1 MVSYSSGKDILFIP
15 PLFFSPFP
23 VYCCMAKPIILT
35 VDDDP
40 AVLRSIARDLRR
52 RYGKDYRIMRAS
64 SPQEAID
71 AIHQLAQRNDPIA
84 LFLSDQRMP
93 LMDGVGFL
101 NQAMQVFPDA
111 KRALLTAYADTNA
124 AIGAINESKIH
135 YYLLKPWDPPEEKL
149 YPIIDDLLED
159 WKANYRPG
167 YKGIRIVGDRWSA
180 HSHTLKDFLARNQIP
195 YTFLDVETSDEAY
208 DLVHRGDGSP
218 DQLPLVFLPD
228 GAKLIAPT
236 AAELANHVGM
246 QTKASTEFYDLAII
260 GAGPAG
266 LASAVYGASEGLR
279 TVLLEREAPGGQAGT
294 SSRIENYL
302 GFPAGLSGSDL
313 ARRAVAQARKFGVEI
328 LTPTDVESLRIEGP
342 YKILKLTN
350 GTELSCHVLMLSMG
364 VSWRRLPAP
373 GADNLAGRG
382 VYYGAAMTEALNCK
396 GQEVYIVG
404 AGNSAG
410 QAAMYFAKYAG
421 KVVMLVRGSSLEA
434 KMSQYLVDQINATDN
449 IDVRLREEIVA
460 CHGTDNLEGLTIKNN
475 ETAQTYEAA
484 TNFVFIFIGAAP
496 RTQWLE
502 GHVSRDRRGF
512 VLTGPDLE
520 EKTDLKDWPLE
531 RAPFLLETNVPG
543 IFAAGD
549 VRHESVKRVAS
560 AVGEGSVAVHFM
572 HRHLA
577 SL

>member
-1 MVSYSSGKDILFIP
+1 MT
-15 PLFFSPFP
+15 
-23 VYCCMAKPIILT
+23 KPIIMT

-52 RYGKDYRIMRAS
+52 RYGKDYRILRAS
-64 SPQEAID
+64 SAQEALE
-71 AIHQLAQRNDPIA
+71 AIEQLAQRTDPIA

-93 LMDGVGFL
+93 QMDGVAFL
-101 NQAMQVFPDA
+101 NQAMETYPDA

-149 YPIIDDLLED
+149 YPVIDDLLAD
-159 WKANYRPG
+159 WKGSYRPG
-167 YKGIRIVGDRWSA
+167 YGGLRIVGDRWSA
-180 HSHTLKDFLARNQIP
+180 HSHTLKDFLARNQVP
-195 YTFLDVETSDEAY
+195 YTFFDVEASDEAHA
-208 DLVHRGDGSP
+208 LLSKGDGSP
-218 DQLPLVFLPD
+218 EDLPVVILPD
-228 GAKLIAPT
+228 GERLHAPST
-236 AAELANHVGM
+236 AELAGHVGM
-246 QTKASTEFYDLAII
+246 RTEASTEFFDLAIV

-328 LTPTDVESLRIEGP
+328 LTPSDVESMRIDGP

-350 GTELSCHVLMLSMG
+350 GAEISCHVLMLAMG

-373 GADNLAGRG
+373 GADALAGVG
-382 VYYGAAMTEALNCK
+382 VYYGAAMTEAMNCK
-396 GQEVYIVG
+396 DQEVYIVG

-421 KVVMLVRGSSLEA
+421 KVIMLVRGSSLEA
-434 KMSQYLVDQINATDN
+434 KMSQYLVDQIEAMDN
-449 IDVRLREEIVA
+449 IEVRLREEISA
-460 CHGTDNLEGLTIKNN
+460 CHGEGNLERLSITNN
-475 ETAQTYEAA
+475 ETGDTYEAS
-484 TNFVFIFIGAAP
+484 TNFLFIFIGAAP
-496 RTQWLE
+496 RTDWLE
-502 GHVSRDRRGF
+502 EHVARDSRGF
-512 VLTGPDLE
+512 LLTGPDLDSDE
-520 EKTDLKDWPLE
+520 HLSDWPLD
-531 RAPFLLETNVPG
+531 RHPFLLETNVPG

-549 VRHESVKRVAS
+549 VRHDSIKRVAS

-577 SL
+577 TL